1 VLRRRAPRSV
11 EDARMSLADHLQELR
26 RRLAI
31 ALLALFVVTIVTFV
45 VLYHPV
51 FDVLSHPY
59 CKLPASRRLGGGHC
73 DLIVTGP
80 TDAFFVRLHVS
91 VIVGAILSSPVWLY
105 QLWAFITPGLHR
117 HERRYA
123 VAFVGTSVVLFALG
137 GLTAYLSLSK
147 GLEVLLGFATG
158 NITPLITVDRY
169 LSFVTAMLLVF
180 GVSFEFPL
188 FVVML
193 NLAGVVSYERLKRWR
208 RMEIFLVTCF
218 AAVATPS
225 QDPFTMLALAA
236 PLWLL
241 YEGALLVA
249 RVHDG
254 RVARRPSPYAD
265 LADDELSPLDV
276 DHDPLG
282 SPP

>member
-1 VLRRRAPRSV
+1 MTLT
-11 EDARMSLADHLQELR
+11 DHLQELR

-31 ALLALFVVTIVTFV
+31 SLIALFVVGVVTFV

-51 FDVLSHPY
+51 FDLLSHPY

-91 VIVGAILSSPVWLY
+91 VIVATILSAPIWLY

-117 HERRYA
+117 NERRYA
-123 VAFVGTSVVLFALG
+123 VGFVGISVLLFALG
-137 GLTAYLSLSK
+137 ATTAYLSLSK
-147 GLEVLLGFATG
+147 GLEVLLSFAAG
-158 NITPLITVDRY
+158 NITPLITVDKY

-188 FVVML
+188 LVVML
-193 NLAGVVSYERLKRWR
+193 NLAGIVSYERLRRWR

-225 QDPFTMLALAA
+225 QDPFTMLALAG
-236 PLWLL
+236 PMWLL
-241 YEGALLVA
+241 YEGALVVA
-249 RVHDG
+249 RVHDA
-254 RVARRPSPYAD
+254 RVSRRQPAYAH
-265 LADDELSPLDV
+265 LADDELSPLDDV
-276 DHDPLG
+276 DDVEGPGEPARL
-282 SPP
+282 P